1 MSRIIISRTLVLF
14 AIAASLSFSPRTV
27 TAAEPGDSDSLPV
40 VSPAPLLVTV
50 NLSEN
55 EATAIGNKVWRNECG
70 GRIDGLTSW
79 NVGEDFPSL
88 GIGHFIWYPQNAHD
102 KFEESFPRLVA
113 FLQSK
118 GVRLPDWLT
127 ADMRCPWNSRQE
139 FLRDFNGKKMTE
151 LRTMLKNTVP
161 LQTKFIVLRLQG
173 ALPMVLEN
181 VPESA
186 RATIRA
192 RFNRVITSGSAGAFA
207 LIDYVNFKGEGVNPG
222 ERYKGKGWGLLQ
234 VLEGMSDQGD
244 AVQSFSKSAA
254 AVLAMRVKNSPPER
268 HEERWLLGWK
278 KRVSNYCAGTIYS
291 GANAAGA
298 KAVGT
303 SSPAKS
309 SKVPKPAIVS
319 REEWGSKSQP
329 IGEDRKQVPEWIT
342 IHHAGEL
349 WHDKDDP
356 VEFVRH
362 MQEWGQKR
370 PQLEKPPRDTYWPD
384 LPYHFLV
391 APDGRIFEGRQTQ
404 YEPES
409 NTKYPLKGNI
419 GVEMMGDFNVQ
430 RPTLKEIQSCV
441 KLTAWLCQQHNIP
454 LDHVRTH
461 QDAAPNQTDCPG
473 KDFYRYITDG
483 QFKHWVQV
491 TMQGMEP
498 TIDPG
503 PSSL

>member
-1 MSRIIISRTLVLF
+1 M
-14 AIAASLSFSPRTV
+14 
-27 TAAEPGDSDSLPV
+27 
-40 VSPAPLLVTV
+40 
-50 NLSEN
+50 NLSES

-88 GIGHFIWYPQNAHD
+88 GIGHFIWYPKNAHD

-118 GVRLPDWLT
+118 GERLPDWLK

-139 FLRDFNGKKMTE
+139 FLRDVKGKKMTQF
-151 LRTMLKNTVP
+151 RTMLKNTVP

-207 LIDYVNFKGEGVNPG
+207 LIDYVNFKGEGVNRG
-222 ERYKGKGWGLLQ
+222 ERYKGQGWGLLQ

-254 AVLAMRVKNSPPER
+254 VVLGLRVKNSPPER

-278 KRVSNYCAGTIYS
+278 KRVSNYCAGTITS
-291 GANAAGA
+291 GAS
-298 KAVGT
+298 AVGT
-303 SSPAKS
+303 SSPTRS
-309 SKVPKPAIVS
+309 SKVPKPPIVS
-319 REEWGSKSQP
+319 RAEWGSKSQP
-329 IGEDRKQVPEWIT
+329 IGEDRRQVPEWIT

-362 MQEWGQKR
+362 MQVWGQKR

-384 LPYHFLV
+384 LPYHFLI

-441 KLTAWLCQQHNIP
+441 KLTAWLCQQHHIP

-483 QFKHWVQV
+483 QFKHWVQE
-491 TMQGMEP
+491 TMQGTEP
-498 TIDPG
+498 SIDPG
-503 PSSL
+503 PSSLLSVYDARSGKTRASLPPEL

>member
-1 MSRIIISRTLVLF
+1 MNRIISRTLAVF
-14 AIAASLSFSPRTV
+14 AIAASLSSSPCTV
-27 TAAEPGDSDSLPV
+27 AAAEPGDTGSLQT
-40 VSPAPLLVTV
+40 SAPSRLPV
-50 NLSEN
+50 NLSES
-55 EATAIGNKVWRNECG
+55 EATVIGNKVWRNECG

-88 GIGHFIWYPQNAHD
+88 GIGHFIWYPKNAHD

-113 FLQSK
+113 FLQSNSE
-118 GVRLPDWLT
+118 RLPDWLK

-139 FLRDFNGKKMTE
+139 FLRDFNDKKMTE
-151 LRTMLKNTVP
+151 LRNMLKSTVP

-192 RFNRVITSGSAGAFA
+192 RFNRVLTSGSAGAFA

-222 ERYKGKGWGLLQ
+222 ERYKGQGWGLLQ
-234 VLEGMSDQGD
+234 VLEGMSDRGD

-254 AVLAMRVKNSPPER
+254 VVLGLRVKNSPPER

-278 KRVSNYCAGTIYS
+278 NRVSNYCAGTIHS
-291 GANAAGA
+291 GATTAG
-298 KAVGT
+298 T
-303 SSPAKS
+303 NSPTRS
-309 SKVPKPAIVS
+309 SKVPKPPIVS

-342 IHHAGEL
+342 IHHAGEV

-362 MQEWGQKR
+362 MQVWGQKR

-384 LPYHFLV
+384 LPYHFLI

-409 NTKYPLKGNI
+409 NTKYSLKGNI

-430 RPTLKEIQSCV
+430 RPTPKEIQSCV
-441 KLTAWLCQQHNIP
+441 KLTAWLCQQHHIP

-461 QDAAPNQTDCPG
+461 KDAAPNQTDCPG

-483 QFKHWVQV
+483 QFKHWVQE
-491 TMQGMEP
+491 TMQGVEP
-498 TIDPG
+498 SIHVKE
-503 PSSL
+503 